1 MEKTLELIKLSDMI
15 GIAPCEY
22 IEKVNELFDLNIDLK
37 LGNIITSANQ
47 LMVLKELVLRSVSLK
62 ISFDNVL
69 AYNSIQAMKKL
80 NLELL
85 VKFEKQSN
93 LQRKI
98 DNVNRLIA
106 KNEDMKALKQMHYMF
121 ISMLS
126 A

>member
-1 MEKTLELIKLSDMI
+1 MERTLELIKLSDML
-15 GIAPCEY
+15 GIAPKEY
-22 IEKVNELFDLNIDLK
+22 IEKVNTLFNLDIDVE
-37 LGNIITSANQ
+37 LGNVITSANQ
-47 LMVLKELVLRSVSLK
+47 LMVLKELVLRSVSLNLPFNNK
-62 ISFDNVL
+62 LAFD
-69 AYNSIQAMKKL
+69 SIKAMKKL

-98 DNVNRLIA
+98 NNVNRLIA
-106 KNEDMKALKQMHYMF
+106 KNEDGKALQQMHYMF

>member
-1 MEKTLELIKLSDMI
+1 MERTLELIKLSDMV
-15 GIAPCEY
+15 GIAPEEY
-22 IEKVNELFDLNIDLK
+22 IEKVNNLFNLNIDNK
-37 LGNIITSANQ
+37 LGSMIHNPNQ
-47 LMVLKELVLRSVSLK
+47 LMVLKELVLRSVSLNLT
-62 ISFDNVL
+62 FDNRL
-69 AYNSIQAMKKL
+69 AYNSIKAMDKL

>member
-22 IEKVNELFDLNIDLK
+22 IEKVNKLFDLNVDLK
-37 LGNIITSANQ
+37 LGDIITSANQ
-47 LMVLKELVLRSVSLK
+47 LMVLKELVLRSVSLNLP
-62 ISFDNVL
+62 FDNRL
-69 AYNSIQAMKKL
+69 AHNSIRAMKKL

-85 VKFEKQSN
+85 IKFEKQSN